1 MFGRR
6 VYPLHQGLLLGPKA
20 GRLRRERCSSALPFN
35 HKTHTMRAVMS
46 VLGRS
51 ALGSI
56 LAFACLQASAQ
67 RGPGHG
73 AKAFPFARSGGW
85 EVRLVAADA
94 KGKAFV
100 HCRADRL
107 WGSETFLM
115 LFDDGREQPVG
126 FSSDA
131 SLALGEAFSLR
142 WWTDAPDPVITTAA
156 SLDGEPATR
165 MQVMRFKVNNDEP
178 GELGMLMAGRKLTV
192 QGPDKQSWVYD
203 MTDSG
208 NAFKRLMDCAE
219 RFAPTT
225 QRN

>member
-1 MFGRR
+1 
-6 VYPLHQGLLLGPKA
+6 
-20 GRLRRERCSSALPFN
+20 
-35 HKTHTMRAVMS
+35 MRAVMS

-67 RGPGHG
+67 RGPAYG
-73 AKAFPFARSGGW
+73 ANAFPFARTGGW

-107 WGSETFLM
+107 WGSVTFLM
-115 LFDDGREQPVG
+115 LFDDGREQHVG

-131 SLALGEAFSLR
+131 SLALRKAFSLR

-156 SLDGEPATR
+156 SLDGEPATQ

-178 GELGMLMAGRKLTV
+178 GELDMLMAGRKLTV
-192 QGPDKQSWVYD
+192 QGPNEPSWVYD

-208 NAFKRLMDCAE
+208 NAFKRLTDCAE

>member
-1 MFGRR
+1 MSGRR
-6 VYPLHQGLLLGPKA
+6 VYPLHQGLLLGPKV
-20 GRLRRERCSSALPFN
+20 GRLWRERCSSALPFN
-35 HKTHTMRAVMS
+35 TKSHTMRAVLS
-46 VLGRS
+46 VLGRR

-56 LAFACLQASAQ
+56 LAFACLQASAEL
-67 RGPGHG
+67 GPGHG

-94 KGKAFV
+94 KGKEFV
-100 HCRADRL
+100 HCRADRQCR
-107 WGSETFLM
+107 SETFLM
-115 LFDDGREQPVG
+115 LFDDGREQHVG

-131 SLALGEAFSLR
+131 SQALGKAFSLR
-142 WWTDAPDPVITTAA
+142 WWTDPPDPVITTGA
-156 SLDGEPATR
+156 SLDGEPAMP

-178 GELGMLMAGRKLTV
+178 GELDMLMAGRKLTI
-192 QGPDKQSWVYD
+192 QGPNKQSWVYD
-203 MTDSG
+203 MTGSA